1 VNALAAD
8 PGPSIRRHAVAGLAS
23 LVLLSGG
30 LGGWAATTELSGAI
44 VAAGTLVVDSNVK
57 TVQHPSGGVVGE
69 LKVRDGDRVKAGE
82 VIARLDATETRAN
95 LSIVLNSLD
104 QLAARQARL
113 EAERD
118 GSEQPVFAEPLASRA
133 EIADIAR
140 LIEGEHRLFE
150 LRRTARL
157 GQKAQLGERA
167 AQLGEEI
174 KGLSG
179 QAAAKE
185 REIALIEREL
195 EGVRELYGKN
205 LIPLPRLTALE
216 REAVRI
222 DGERNQVIASA
233 AQAKGRIAEI
243 ALQTIQIDQDL
254 RSEVA
259 KELRDIQD
267 KTAELAE
274 RKVAAE
280 DKLRRIDIRA
290 PQDGIVHELSVHTVG
305 GVVKAGETLMLI
317 VPASDDLSVEAQ
329 VRSQDIDQLRPG
341 QPVTL
346 RFPAFNQRT
355 TPEIDGV
362 MRTVSADVV
371 QDQKTGTSHY
381 VARIQMPAAEIARL
395 EGLSLVP
402 GMPVDA
408 YIRTSDRSVLSF
420 LVKPFRDQIAKA
432 FRER

>member
-1 VNALAAD
+1 VNALVAD
-8 PGPSIRRHAVAGLAS
+8 PGPSIRRHVMAGLAS
-23 LVLLSGG
+23 LTLLTGG

-82 VIARLDATETRAN
+82 VIARLDETETRAN

-118 GSEQPVFAEPLASRA
+118 GSERPVFAEPLTRR
-133 EIADIAR
+133 ADIAEVAR
-140 LIEGEHRLFE
+140 LIEGERRLFE

-174 KGLSG
+174 KGFGG
-179 QAAAKE
+179 QAVAKE
-185 REIALIEREL
+185 REVALIEREL
-195 EGVRELYGKN
+195 EGVRELFGKN
-205 LIPLPRLTALE
+205 LIPMSRLTALE

-233 AQAKGRIAEI
+233 AQARGRIAEI

-290 PQDGIVHELSVHTVG
+290 PQDGTVHELAVHTVG
-305 GVVKAGETLMLI
+305 GVIKAGETLMLI
-317 VPASDDLSVEAQ
+317 VPETDDLTVEAQ
-329 VRSQDIDQLRPG
+329 VRPQDIDQLRAG

-362 MRTVSADVV
+362 MQTISADVV

-381 VARIQMPAAEIARL
+381 VARIHMPAAEIARL
-395 EGLSLVP
+395 QGLSLVP

-408 YIRTSDRSVLSF
+408 YIRTGDRTVLSF
-420 LVKPFRDQIAKA
+420 LVKPFRDQVAKA

>member
-1 VNALAAD
+1 VNARVAD
-8 PGPSIRRHAVAGLAS
+8 PGPSIRHHVMAGLAS
-23 LVLLSGG
+23 LILLTGG
-30 LGGWAATTELSGAI
+30 LGGWAATTELSGAV
-44 VAAGTLVVDSNVK
+44 VANGMLVVDSNVK
-57 TVQHPSGGVVGE
+57 KVQHPSGGVVGE
-69 LKVRDGDRVKAGE
+69 LKVRNGDRVKAGE
-82 VIARLDATETRAN
+82 VIVRLDETETRAN

-118 GSEQPVFAEPLASRA
+118 GGERPVFPEPLTSRA
-133 EIADIAR
+133 VIAEVAK
-140 LIEGEHRLFE
+140 LIEGERRLFE

-167 AQLGEEI
+167 AQFEEEI
-174 KGLSG
+174 KGLNG
-179 QAAAKE
+179 QAVAKE

-195 EGVRELYGKN
+195 EGVRDLWSKS
-205 LIPLPRLTALE
+205 LIPLSRLTALE

-243 ALQTIQIDQDL
+243 GLQTIQIDQDL

-259 KELRDIQD
+259 KELREIQD

-280 DKLRRIDIRA
+280 DRLRRIDIRA
-290 PQDGIVHELSVHTVG
+290 PQDGIVHELAVYTVG
-305 GVVKAGETLMLI
+305 GVISAGETLMLI
-317 VPASDDLSVEAQ
+317 VPEADDLTVEAQ
-329 VRSQDIDQLRPG
+329 VRPQDIDQLRPG

-355 TPEIDGV
+355 TPAIEGV
-362 MRTVSADVV
+362 VRTVSADVV
-371 QDQKTGTSHY
+371 QDQKTGTRHY
-381 VARIQMPAAEIARL
+381 VARILMPPVEIARL
-395 EGLSLVP
+395 EGFSLVP

-408 YIRTSDRSVLSF
+408 YIRTGDRSVLSF
-420 LVKPFRDQIAKA
+420 LVKPFQDQIAKA

>member
-1 VNALAAD
+1 VNAAAAD
-8 PGPSIRRHAVAGLAS
+8 PGPSIRRHVMAGLAS
-23 LVLLSGG
+23 LTLLTGG
-30 LGGWAATTELSGAI
+30 FGGWAATTELSGAV

-57 TVQHPSGGVVGE
+57 KVQHPSGGVVGE
-69 LKVRDGDRVKAGE
+69 LKVRNGDRVNAGE
-82 VIARLDATETRAN
+82 VIVRLDATETRAN
-95 LSIVLNSLD
+95 LSIVLNGLD

-118 GSEQPVFAEPLASRA
+118 AGEQPVFPEQLTRRTSTAG
-133 EIADIAR
+133 IAK
-140 LIEGEHRLFE
+140 LMEGERRLFE

-157 GQKAQLGERA
+157 GQKAQLAERA

-174 KGLSG
+174 KGLNG
-179 QAAAKE
+179 QAVAKE
-185 REIALIEREL
+185 REIVLIEREL
-195 EGVRELYGKN
+195 EGVRDLWSKN
-205 LIPLPRLTALE
+205 LIPLSRLTALE

-222 DGERNQVIASA
+222 DGERNQVVATV

-243 ALQTIQIDQDL
+243 GLQTIQIDQDL

-267 KTAELAE
+267 KTAEFGE

-280 DKLRRIDIRA
+280 DRLRRIDIRA
-290 PQDGIVHELSVHTVG
+290 PQDGTVHELAVHTVG
-305 GVVKAGETLMLI
+305 GVISAGETLMLI
-317 VPASDDLSVEAQ
+317 VPDADDLAVEAQ
-329 VRSQDIDQLRPG
+329 VRPQDIDQLRPG

-355 TPEIDGV
+355 TPEIDAIV
-362 MRTVSADVV
+362 RTVSADVV

-381 VARIQMPAAEIARL
+381 VTRIRMPSAEIGRL
-395 EGLSLVP
+395 EGLPLVP

-408 YIRTSDRSVLSF
+408 YIRTGDRSVLSF
-420 LVKPFRDQIAKA
+420 LIKPFKDQIAKA